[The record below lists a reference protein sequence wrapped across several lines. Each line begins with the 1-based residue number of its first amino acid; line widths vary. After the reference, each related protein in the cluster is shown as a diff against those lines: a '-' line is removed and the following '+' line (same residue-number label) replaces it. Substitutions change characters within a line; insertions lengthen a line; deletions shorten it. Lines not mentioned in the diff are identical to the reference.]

1 LSVKVALK
9 PLNLRLTEM
18 ALFAT
23 MASQKTDEFRLRSFR
38 LRGERMTRAQSAA
51 IDEHLGEF
59 EIPLDHPIDL
69 SKIFP
74 NDRYKEIICEIG
86 SGMGEAS
93 SQIAYENPESGYLA
107 VEVHKPGIGALLIRA
122 TNLGIKNLRV
132 INEDIFLVLK
142 ENIADSS
149 FDAFHIFFPDPWPK
163 RRQHKRRL
171 LSPEFIETLAT
182 KLKPSGRINIATDWH
197 PYAKEIES
205 NFANSKGFAGGV
217 IQRPTWRPLT
227 KFESKGLGKEYLVTD
242 LQYFKN

>member
-1 LSVKVALK
+1 
-9 PLNLRLTEM
+9 M

-23 MASQKTDEFRLRSFR
+23 MASQKSEEFRLRSFR
-38 LRGERMTRAQSAA
+38 LRGERMTKAQAGA

-59 EIPLDHPIDL
+59 EILLDHPIEL

-74 NDRYKEIICEIG
+74 KDKYKEIVCEIG

-93 SQIAYENPESGYLA
+93 SQIAFENPESGYLA

-122 TNLGIKNLRV
+122 NNLGIKNLRV
-132 INEDIFLVLK
+132 INEDIYLVLRDY
-142 ENIADSS
+142 IPDSS

-171 LSPEFIETLAT
+171 LSPEFIETLAA
-182 KLKPSGRINIATDWH
+182 KLKPGGRINVATDWQ

-205 NFANSKGFAGGV
+205 NFANSKSFNGGV

-227 KFESKGLGKEYLVTD
+227 KFENKGLGKEHLVTD